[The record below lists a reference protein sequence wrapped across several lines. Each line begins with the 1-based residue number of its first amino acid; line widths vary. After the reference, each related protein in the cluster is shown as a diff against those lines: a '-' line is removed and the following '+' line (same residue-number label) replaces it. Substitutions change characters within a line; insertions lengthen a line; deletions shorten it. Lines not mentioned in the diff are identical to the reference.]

1 VDYFDLEISQMNLDT
16 YPEDGP
22 PVVVDYC
29 QPESN
34 KDPEA
39 TSIHDN

>member
-22 PVVVDYC
+22 SVVVDYC

-39 TSIHDN
+39 TSIHGN